1 MRAPRPPHEAA
12 SVVISGLPRIY
23 INRQGGYNFVEST
36 RQSAMAERTADVQA
50 HWTRPGVLARI
61 DAALAELGQDPQKLN
76 PEILATVEHLH
87 SGGLATTREQ
97 AKRIALTKDSRVLDV
112 GCGIGG
118 PARYLAHTYGCQVD
132 GIDLTPEL
140 IETGRVLTKRCK
152 LADHVALR
160 VGNALE
166 LPYSEQTFD
175 VVWCQNVTMNIADK
189 AGLFAGVY
197 RVLKPGGLLTS
208 TEYSVGLGG
217 DIIFPVPWA
226 YDASINFLDPADVMR
241 TRYQTAGFRILE
253 WVNYS
258 NTVIEHYERML
269 SAPPKL
275 TSRLIFG
282 DDAPERQRNSQRNL
296 IERRTIYWMIT
307 AERPKL

>member
-1 MRAPRPPHEAA
+1 
-12 SVVISGLPRIY
+12 
-23 INRQGGYNFVEST
+23 
-36 RQSAMAERTADVQA
+36 MAERTADVQA

-61 DAALAELGQDPQKLN
+61 DAALAELGQDPQILT

-118 PARYLAHTYGCQVD
+118 PARYLAHTYACRVD

-175 VVWCQNVTMNIADK
+175 VVWCQNVAMNIADK

-197 RVLKPGGLLTS
+197 RVLKPGGLFTS
-208 TEYSVGLGG
+208 TEYFVGPGG
-217 DIIFPVPWA
+217 DIIFPVSWA
-226 YDASINFLDPADVMR
+226 YDASISFLDPEDVMR
-241 TRYQTAGFRILE
+241 ARYHTAGFRILE
-253 WVNYS
+253 CMNYS
-258 NTVIEHYERML
+258 NTVIEHYERTL

-282 DDAPERQRNSQRNL
+282 DDVPERQRNSQRNL
-296 IERRTIYWMIT
+296 IKRRTIYWMIT
-307 AERPKL
+307 AEALSCSNATRVAKVLHPHQQ